1 MKVPRAFRAA
11 TLTLVAALLTTSAA
25 YAADP
30 PANTGRYSRWESR
43 LQQKL
48 NLSEDQLAAFRQLHA
63 SRDVQAQ
70 RAQFKALRTAQGE
83 LRRLALNGADDATLQ
98 AKETEVQNLL
108 AQSMQ
113 QRLAA
118 LKQIGPILHPDQREV
133 FAKMMEG
140 GWRHHGRSHMQQQ
153 PSTQQQPS

>member
-1 MKVPRAFRAA
+1 MSATRLFRAA
-11 TLTLVAALLTTSAA
+11 TLTLVAALFTASAV

-30 PANTGRYSRWESR
+30 PATTGQPNRWESR

-63 SRDVQAQ
+63 THDMAAQ

-98 AKETEVQNLL
+98 AKQTEVQNLL

-118 LKQIGPILHPDQREV
+118 LKQIGPILNPDQREAY
-133 FAKMMEG
+133 AKMMEG
-140 GWRHHGRSHMQQQ
+140 GWHHHGR
-153 PSTQQQPS
+153 PRTQQQPS

>member
-1 MKVPRAFRAA
+1 MSVPRLFRAA
-11 TLTLVAALLTTSAA
+11 TLTLVAALLTASAV

-30 PANTGRYSRWESR
+30 PATNDRYSRWESR

-98 AKETEVQNLL
+98 AKEAEVQNLL

-118 LKQIGPILHPDQREV
+118 LKQIGPILHPDQREA
-133 FAKMMEG
+133 FAKMMDG
-140 GWRHHGRSHMQQQ
+140 GWRHHHGRPQ
-153 PSTQQQPS
+153 TQQQPS

>member
-1 MKVPRAFRAA
+1 MRVPKLFRAA
-11 TLTLVAALLTTSAA
+11 TLTLIAALITASAV

-30 PANTGRYSRWESR
+30 STPTGQPNRWESR

-48 NLSEDQLAAFRQLHA
+48 GLTEDQLAAFRQLHA
-63 SRDVQAQ
+63 TRDTQAQ
-70 RAQFKALRTAQGE
+70 RQQVKALRTAQGE

-98 AKETEVQNLL
+98 AKQAEVQNLL

-118 LKQIGPILHPDQREV
+118 LKQIGPILNPDQREA

-140 GWRHHGRSHMQQQ
+140 GWHHHGRPHKDQQ
-153 PSTQQQPS
+153 PS

>member
-1 MKVPRAFRAA
+1 MSAPRLFRAA
-11 TLTLVAALLTTSAA
+11 TLTLVAALFATSAA

-30 PANTGRYSRWESR
+30 PANTGRYNRWESR

-48 NLSEDQLAAFRQLHA
+48 NLSEDQLAAFRQMHTTQ
-63 SRDVQAQ
+63 DMQAQ
-70 RAQFKALRTAQGE
+70 RAHFKALRTAQGE

-98 AKETEVQNLL
+98 AKQAEVQNLL

-118 LKQIGPILHPDQREV
+118 LKQIGPILNADQREAY
-133 FAKMMEG
+133 AKMMEG
-140 GWRHHGRSHMQQQ
+140 GWRHHGRPQ
-153 PSTQQQPS
+153 TQQQPS

>member
-1 MKVPRAFRAA
+1 MSAKRLFHAI
-11 TLTLVAALLTTSAA
+11 TLTLIAAVFAASAV
-25 YAADP
+25 YAAEP
-30 PANTGRYSRWESR
+30 PTGTTQPNRWESR

-48 NLSEDQLAAFRQLHA
+48 NLTEDQLAAFRQLHA
-63 SRDVQAQ
+63 TRDVQAQ
-70 RAQFKALRTAQGE
+70 RQQHKALRTAQGE

-98 AKETEVQNLL
+98 AKQTEVQNLL

-118 LKQIGPILHPDQREV
+118 LKQIGPILNADQREA

-140 GWRHHGRSHMQQQ
+140 GWRHHGRPHPQQQ
-153 PSTQQQPS
+153 PS